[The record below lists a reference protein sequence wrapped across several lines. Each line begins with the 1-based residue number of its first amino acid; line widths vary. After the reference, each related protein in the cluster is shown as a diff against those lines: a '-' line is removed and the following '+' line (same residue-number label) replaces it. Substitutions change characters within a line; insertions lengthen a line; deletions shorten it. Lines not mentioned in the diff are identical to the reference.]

1 MNTKSFPRRI
11 RSFNYKVPVTSLV
24 FSPDGATLYI
34 GSEDGKLLVQTLRTM
49 DAPKTVTI
57 GEHGHKI
64 EGLAISV
71 RPL

>member
-1 MNTKSFPRRI
+1 M
-11 RSFNYKVPVTSLV
+11 TSLV

-34 GSEDGKLLVQTLRTM
+34 GSEGGKLLVQTLRAM

-57 GEHGHKI
+57 GEHGHRI